1 MSNVITTDSPL
12 SAQQQDKLS
21 ALLDAIIPANQQKS
35 LPSAKDLELV
45 AYLNEQAA
53 DFIPLLIQGLDDL
66 DDHFAQLTPTA
77 RHPVVERLGKTQAE
91 LFNGLLFHAF
101 ACYYQDDH
109 VLEALGL
116 GAGPPFPRGNE
127 VVEGDMSLLD
137 PVLKQP
143 RLYRKVNGT
152 GSPG

>member
-12 SAQQQDKLS
+12 DSQQQDKLS
-21 ALLDAIIPANQQKS
+21 TLLDAIIPANEEKS
-35 LPSAKDLELV
+35 LPSAKDLDLV

-66 DDHFAQLTPTA
+66 DDQFAQLTATD
-77 RHPVVERLGKTQAE
+77 RHPVVERLGETQPE

-127 VVEGDMSLLD
+127 VLEGDLSLLD
-137 PVLKQP
+137 LVLKRP
-143 RLYRKVNGT
+143 RLYRKVTGT
-152 GSPG
+152 I